1 MIADIRSIMT
11 KLSENLGT
19 PDAPFP
25 MIRKNQVGS
34 KPSYPFATWGI
45 LLKDSERYNLKDEIE
60 NPDPTKITERL
71 FKFTSIN
78 VSLSFFD
85 IAKTNQ
91 PDYKPLDS
99 IFDFGDRAIDYL
111 EIIGKDYFESLGIK
125 VDLID
130 QKTQDRTAFLD
141 PIYEYQVGFD
151 FTVRGI
157 KDLLITVDAIDL
169 EATYASITEIE

>member
-1 MIADIRSIMT
+1 MIANIRSIMT
-11 KLSENLGT
+11 QLSENLGT
-19 PDAPFP
+19 QDSPFP
-25 MIRKNQVGS
+25 IIRKNQAGP
-34 KPSYPFATWGI
+34 KPNYPYAAWGI
-45 LLKDSERYNLKDEIE
+45 LLKDGERYNLKDEIE

-71 FKFTSIN
+71 FKFTSIS

-85 IAKTNQ
+85 IAKTSQ
-91 PDYKPLDS
+91 PDYKPLDF
-99 IFDFGDRAIDYL
+99 IFDLGDRTIDYL

-130 QKTQDRTAFLD
+130 QKIQDRTAFID
-141 PIYEYQVGFD
+141 PIYEYQAGFD

>member
-1 MIADIRSIMT
+1 MIASIRSIMT
-11 KLSENLGT
+11 QLSENLGT
-19 PDAPFP
+19 PDSPFP
-25 MIRKNQVGS
+25 IIRKNQAGP
-34 KPSYPFATWGI
+34 KPSYPYAAWGI
-45 LLKDSERYNLKDEIE
+45 LLKDGERYNLKDEIE
-60 NPDPTKITERL
+60 NPDPTKLTERL
-71 FKFTSIN
+71 FKFTSIS

-85 IAKTNQ
+85 IAKTSQ

-130 QKTQDRTAFLD
+130 QKIQDRTAFID

-151 FTVRGI
+151 FMVRGI

>member
-34 KPSYPFATWGI
+34 KPSYPFAAWGI

>member
-34 KPSYPFATWGI
+34 KPSYPFAAWGI

-130 QKTQDRTAFLD
+130 QKTQERTAFLD

>member
-1 MIADIRSIMT
+1 MIANIRSIMT
-11 KLSENLGT
+11 QLSENLGT
-19 PDAPFP
+19 QDSPFSI
-25 MIRKNQVGS
+25 IRKNQAGP
-34 KPSYPFATWGI
+34 KPNYPYAAWGI
-45 LLKDSERYNLKDEIE
+45 LLKDGERYNLKDEIE

-71 FKFTSIN
+71 FKFTSIS

-85 IAKTNQ
+85 IAKTSQ
-91 PDYKPLDS
+91 PDYKPLDF
-99 IFDFGDRAIDYL
+99 IFDLGDRTIDYL

-130 QKTQDRTAFLD
+130 QKIQDRTAFID
-141 PIYEYQVGFD
+141 PIYEYQAGFD

>member
-1 MIADIRSIMT
+1 MIANIRSIMT

-19 PDAPFP
+19 SDSPFP
-25 MIRKNQVGS
+25 MIRKNQVGP
-34 KPSYPFATWGI
+34 KPSYPFAAWGI

-71 FKFTSIN
+71 FKFISVN

-157 KDLLITVDAIDL
+157 KELLITVDAIDL

>member
-34 KPSYPFATWGI
+34 KPSYPFAVWGI

>member
-1 MIADIRSIMT
+1 MIANIRSIMT
-11 KLSENLGT
+11 QLSENLGT
-19 PDAPFP
+19 QDSPFP
-25 MIRKNQVGS
+25 IIRKNQAGP
-34 KPSYPFATWGI
+34 KPNYPYAAWGI
-45 LLKDSERYNLKDEIE
+45 LLKDGERYNLKDEIE

-71 FKFTSIN
+71 FKFTSIS

-85 IAKTNQ
+85 IAKTSQ
-91 PDYKPLDS
+91 PDYKPLDF
-99 IFDFGDRAIDYL
+99 IFDLGDRTIDYL

-130 QKTQDRTAFLD
+130 QKIQDRTAFID
-141 PIYEYQVGFD
+141 PIYEYQAGFD

-157 KDLLITVDAIDL
+157 KGLLITVDAIDL